1 MTDFESKLRLL
12 YLLIDRIPE
21 YVSANELGEKLNVSP
36 RTIKRYAKSLK
47 DIGLV
52 DVRNG
57 SKGGYAF
64 DGKKSE
70 ILPFCFSGTYETILA
85 NLSIVNNSV
94 IDRINQINV
103 NRTQM
108 HKDLMLTSNAIS
120 NDDLEKMV
128 PFAMDIIEKRP
139 IYITYSRFN
148 ENEDK
153 LEKFDIFIKPI
164 CFKIYDGFIYLFAY
178 YYDDIRAYAL
188 NRIERREDKEI
199 PKKYNKPYEILQ
211 KDVNKIKN
219 LSDHEI
225 YGSDELFEFK
235 ISVKRIVYNRLKKC
249 FKRDI
254 YIDYNR
260 KTSVISIKTRSYKET
275 ASLLLSCGP
284 NISFL
289 VKKDNPVYT
298 EYKAFLDEM
307 YKNNL

>member
-103 NRTQM
+103 NRTKM
-108 HKDLMLTSNAIS
+108 HK
-120 NDDLEKMV
+120 
-128 PFAMDIIEKRP
+128 
-139 IYITYSRFN
+139 
-148 ENEDK
+148 EDNRGNSQ
-153 LEKFDIFIKPI
+153 
-164 CFKIYDGFIYLFAY
+164 DGRYWGL
-178 YYDDIRAYAL
+178 
-188 NRIERREDKEI
+188 
-199 PKKYNKPYEILQ
+199 
-211 KDVNKIKN
+211 
-219 LSDHEI
+219 
-225 YGSDELFEFK
+225 
-235 ISVKRIVYNRLKKC
+235 LKKDR
-249 FKRDI
+249 FI
-254 YIDYNR
+254 SHIQGLM
-260 KTSVISIKTRSYKET
+260 KTKI
-275 ASLLLSCGP
+275 
-284 NISFL
+284 N
-289 VKKDNPVYT
+289 
-298 EYKAFLDEM
+298 
-307 YKNNL
+307 